1 MGAARCAMVLLVIA
15 MGWTNIDGAGAE
27 WGHEFDRLTLLG
39 YLTDHATLMGL
50 KPPTIDGL
58 NQRKGD
64 FIN

>member
-1 MGAARCAMVLLVIA
+1 M
-15 MGWTNIDGAGAE
+15 TYIDGAGAE

-58 NQRKGD
+58 NQRKGN